1 MKKTKLIFRILKKM
15 NVDKIITG
23 YIILMVICS
32 FILMCIEPQIDNIFD
47 AMWYCFVSFTTI
59 GFGDIVAI
67 TFLGRVITVIISLYG
82 IIIVAIIT
90 GVLINYYQEVNKL
103 KLNDSIE
110 KFLYKLEKLPEL
122 SKKELTEISDYI
134 KNRKYKL

>member
-1 MKKTKLIFRILKKM
+1 MKKTKLIFSILKKM

-59 GFGDIVAI
+59 GFGDIVAT
-67 TFLGRVITVIISLYG
+67 TFLGRIITVIISLYG

-103 KLNDSIE
+103 KVNDSIE

-122 SKKELTEISDYI
+122 SKKELTEISEYI
-134 KNRKYKL
+134 KKIKYKI